1 MKKEPKPLDE
11 SKLQSAPDR
20 DSRENQ
26 LIAMAY
32 DLVEQRMRNGT
43 ATSQETTHFLRMGS
57 TRARYEKQIME
68 KQIELMAAKKEALE
82 SAKRIEELYTNAIKA
97 FRDYG
102 GGLIGGDE
110 NDQVLP

>member
-11 SKLQSAPDR
+11 SKLKSAPTR
-20 DSRENQ
+20 EARENQ

-32 DLVEQRMRNGT
+32 DLVEQRIRDGT

-57 TRARYEKQIME
+57 TRAKYETKKME
-68 KQIELMAAKKEALE
+68 KEIELMTAKKEALD
-82 SAKRIEELYTNAIKA
+82 SAKRVEELYANALSA

-102 GGLIGGDE
+102 GGLIGGGD
-110 NDQVLP
+110 ND